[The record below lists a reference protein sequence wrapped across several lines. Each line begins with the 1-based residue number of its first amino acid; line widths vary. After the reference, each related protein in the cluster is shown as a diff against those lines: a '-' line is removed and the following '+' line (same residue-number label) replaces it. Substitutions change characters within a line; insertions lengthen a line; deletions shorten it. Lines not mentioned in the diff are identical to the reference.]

1 MMVEVGPC
9 RRCIKQHFAKRYIF
23 AGLLREYRT
32 CSQQKHEDAM
42 PSIDSYSSYHTHG
55 GAKTGRHVADR
66 GYRASFVE
74 L

>member
-1 MMVEVGPC
+1 MVVIVEVSSS
-9 RRCIKQHFAKRYIF
+9 I
-23 AGLLREYRT
+23 LRNGTFLWDYSASSTERARNK
-32 CSQQKHEDAM
+32 KHEDAM
-42 PSIDSYSSYHTHG
+42 PSKDGYSSYHTHG